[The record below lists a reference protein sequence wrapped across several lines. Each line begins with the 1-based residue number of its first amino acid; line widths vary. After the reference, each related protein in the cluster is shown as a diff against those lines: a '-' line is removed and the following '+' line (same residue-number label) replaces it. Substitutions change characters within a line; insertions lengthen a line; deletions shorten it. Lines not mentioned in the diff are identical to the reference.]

1 MHGEYDSYSGAKRTR
16 DSQQVRTD
24 AIVLAHCMNPMIPFE
39 CTDNPYFRL
48 AYADAAW
55 KDSSIKCAGSST
67 EAGTERIFS
76 SEKLIH
82 SLIRNQLAPDLV
94 RAIMT
99 IRWNY
104 EAIQQFQGN
113 LVQRDAA
120 GAVGEDVEF
129 VPYE

>member
-1 MHGEYDSYSGAKRTR
+1 M
-16 DSQQVRTD
+16 
-24 AIVLAHCMNPMIPFE
+24 
-39 CTDNPYFRL
+39 
-48 AYADAAW
+48 
-55 KDSSIKCAGSST
+55 
-67 EAGTERIFS
+67 FS

-120 GAVGEDVEF
+120 GAGAVGEYVEL

>member
-1 MHGEYDSYSGAKRTR
+1 M
-16 DSQQVRTD
+16 
-24 AIVLAHCMNPMIPFE
+24 
-39 CTDNPYFRL
+39 
-48 AYADAAW
+48 
-55 KDSSIKCAGSST
+55 
-67 EAGTERIFS
+67 FS

-82 SLIRNQLAPDLV
+82 SLIRNQLATDLV

-113 LVQRDAA
+113 LVQRDAH

-129 VPYE
+129 VPYEWMSQNDNKNI